1 MSLKEKIEKSPWSY
15 IIGTVITTIVLTSSI
30 LIFLFNEKI
39 ENIKLSYQIK
49 IDECNNT
56 LSSINRGI
64 GKNADLIFNVQQF
77 FVKSSDILKNAS
89 KLKYYNSEQFYTLAD
104 SSYWEHSTK
113 YTYEMAKAYGK
124 LDKKDYSTLIKTLK
138 RHKAKIHY
146 WNGGDYYCVQG
157 DSILPF
163 CLNTTLGI
171 EKLHIDSLALQSAEV
186 ENSDDIG
193 AHKTWVKKQI
203 LSTTLLTFVNQQSL
217 VAKNFPATIFEI
229 QDLRCETNFIYLK
242 SLSTI
247 KNIFV
252 NNTRLSNFYIKSET
266 IGLLC
271 NDYVYVITIVDPL
284 IDKLGNNPEIN
295 KWLNNLKIIID

>member
-15 IIGTVITTIVLTSSI
+15 ILGIVITTIGLTSSI
-30 LIFLFNEKI
+30 LIFLLNDRI
-39 ENIKLSYQIK
+39 ENIKLSYQNK
-49 IDECNNT
+49 LDECSNT

-64 GKNADLIFNVQQF
+64 GKDADLMFNIQQV
-77 FVKSSDILKNAS
+77 FVNSSDILKNAS

-104 SSYWEHSTK
+104 SSYWVHSTM
-113 YTYEMAKAYGK
+113 YTHEMARAYGK

-138 RHKAKIHY
+138 QHKAKIHY

-157 DSILPF
+157 DSIFPF

-171 EKLHIDSLALQSAEV
+171 EKFHIDSLALQSAEV

-203 LSTTLLTFVNQQSL
+203 LSMTLLTFVNQQSL

-229 QDLRCETNFIYLK
+229 QDLRCEANFIYLK
-242 SLSTI
+242 SILTV
-247 KNIFV
+247 KNIVV
-252 NNTRLSNFYIKSET
+252 NKTRQTNFYIRSET

-284 IDKLGNNPEIN
+284 MDKLGSNSEIN
-295 KWLNNLKIIID
+295 KWLNNLRIIID